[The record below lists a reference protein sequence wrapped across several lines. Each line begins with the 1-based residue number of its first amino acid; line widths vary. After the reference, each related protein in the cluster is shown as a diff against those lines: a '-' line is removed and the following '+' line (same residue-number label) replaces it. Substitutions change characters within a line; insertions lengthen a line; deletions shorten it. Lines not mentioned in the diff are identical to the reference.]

1 MVEKIDQEKEL
12 IKTKGRFKTHTKL
25 HLTILAIVIICELI
39 GTHAYKVGPGKIVLL
54 PMLFAVVIGLVI
66 TPDVLGKIIP
76 WLKSIISK
84 EECKLASPLLMIA
97 LLPLGV
103 KYGNLVG
110 PAIPSIIKAGPAFI
124 LQEFGNLGTIALA
137 LPIALLFGLKR
148 ETVGATVSVCREATL
163 GIIGE
168 KYGINS
174 PEGNGVL
181 ATYLSG
187 TIFGTIFYG
196 LLGGFATITGL
207 HPYSLAMACGIGSAS
222 MMTAGAASLSTA
234 VPAMK
239 DTILAY
245 AAMSN
250 LLTGVTGLYMVLFIG
265 LPLTNKLYNL
275 LQPKIQGGKN
285 NDI

>member
-1 MVEKIDQEKEL
+1 MTEKQIDTEKEL
-12 IKTKGRFKTHTKL
+12 LKTKGRFKTHTKL
-25 HLTILAIVIICELI
+25 HLTVLAIVIICELI
-39 GTHAYKVGPGKIVLL
+39 GSYTFKVGPGNIVLL
-54 PMLFAVVIGLVI
+54 PMLFAVVIGILI
-66 TPDVLGKIIP
+66 TPDVLGKTIP
-76 WLKSIISK
+76 WLRSIISK

-97 LLPLGV
+97 LLPLGI
-103 KYGNLVG
+103 KYGTLVG

-124 LQEFGNLGTIALA
+124 LQEFGNLGTMVLA
-137 LPIALLFGLKR
+137 LPIALLLGLKR
-148 ETVGATVSVCREATL
+148 EAVGATVSISREPTL

-181 ATYLSG
+181 ATYLCG
-187 TIFGTIFYG
+187 TIFGTIFFG
-196 LLGGFATITGL
+196 LLGGFSTITGL
-207 HPYSLAMACGIGSAS
+207 HPYSLAMACGVGSAS

-250 LLTGVTGLYMVLFIG
+250 LLTGVTGLYMVLFIS
-265 LPLTNKLYNL
+265 LPLTNKLYNF
-275 LQPKIQGGKN
+275 LQPKIQGGKKQ
-285 NDI
+285 